1 MLHKALAC
9 IVDYYIMNTW
19 EAIKPTIQQNTTTE
33 AHHMDTS
40 KVSLLQIIAICAT
53 LPPTVAARF
62 LRDCTLAG
70 V

>member
-1 MLHKALAC
+1 
-9 IVDYYIMNTW
+9 MN
-19 EAIKPTIQQNTTTE
+19 INNL
-33 AHHMDTS
+33 
-40 KVSLLQIIAICAT
+40 SLLNIIAICAT